1 MALGDTLGTAI
12 RSCGVANFL
21 TVVPFR
27 EASSPAY
34 IGVDRA
40 REWLLSL
47 LHANLKLMRCRLAD
61 FGGTIL
67 PIAGACSQAVRT
79 TAHELK
85 SDELKSHVKLLTQS
99 SNIPVNMLNIFT

>member
-85 SDELKSHVKLLTQS
+85 SDDLKSS
-99 SNIPVNMLNIFT
+99 RIEI